1 MRPICLIA
9 ALALVIWMGSV
20 RLAFAAEDGA
30 TASALGSIVIDAGHG
45 GKDPGAV
52 NRWGVREK
60 DVTLAVAL
68 KLRDYLRQQSDIPI
82 KMTRET
88 DVYLTLDERSQ
99 VANEYVAGSPARQP
113 SVFISVHCNSA
124 PNVKAVGAETYVYNT
139 TATDKRAAR
148 IATRENLGKDFS
160 LDFIFA
166 DMRKRAMADLTEQF
180 AVRIQ
185 DELVSAA
192 HVEDRDVRR
201 GPFYVLFF
209 SAMPSVLVEVG
220 FLTNRQEQA
229 RLTSESGQRSLAE
242 AIGAAVLAF
251 GADELD
257 AWQEAVPQDESPAI
271 PLP

>member
-1 MRPICLIA
+1 MRLTSFLA
-9 ALALVIWMGSV
+9 LLALATATMAARPVV
-20 RLAFAAEDGA
+20 AAEERLQP
-30 TASALGSIVIDAGHG
+30 SALGSVVIDAGHG

-68 KLRDYLRQQSDIPI
+68 MLRDYLARESDIPV
-82 KMTRET
+82 KMTRDT

-99 VANEYVAGSPARQP
+99 VANDYVAASQDRQP
-113 SVFISVHCNSA
+113 SVFVSIHCNSA
-124 PNVKAVGAETYVYNT
+124 SNGRAVGAETYVYNT
-139 TATDKRAAR
+139 TATDRRAAR
-148 IATRENLGKDFS
+148 VATRENLGTDFS

-180 AVRIQ
+180 AVRVQ

-242 AIGAAVLAF
+242 AIGAAVIAF
-251 GADELD
+251 GANDLD
-257 AWQEAVPQDESPAI
+257 AWQEVAPQDE
-271 PLP
+271 